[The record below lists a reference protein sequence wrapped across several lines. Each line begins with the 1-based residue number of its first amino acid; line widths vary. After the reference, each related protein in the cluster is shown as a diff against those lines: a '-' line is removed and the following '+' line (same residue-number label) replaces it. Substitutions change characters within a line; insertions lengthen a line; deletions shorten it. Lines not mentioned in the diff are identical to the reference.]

1 MSPASSQ
8 QWTHRL
14 RYSDQHIRVS
24 DADRNAVAELLT
36 QHYADGR
43 LDQAEFDE
51 RVGRTMAAKTRGD
64 LVGLFDDLPE
74 TDAGPGAPG
83 GPFGSAGPAAPY
95 RARRRRGGILGTLVL
110 IAVVLICANV
120 AVHAFTSMFFFGSW
134 VWAVALIAVIVLLTR
149 SHRH

>member
-8 QWTHRL
+8 QWTRRL

-51 RVGRTMAAKTRGD
+51 RVGQTMAAKTRGD

-74 TDAGPGAPG
+74 TDSGPGA
-83 GPFGSAGPAAPY
+83 GPAGPAVPY
-95 RARRRRGGILGTLVL
+95 RARRRRGGILGTLLL
-110 IAVVLICANV
+110 IALVLICANI
-120 AVHAFTSMFFFGSW
+120 AVHAFTSMFFFGPW
-134 VWAVALIAVIVLLTR
+134 VWVVVLVAVIVLYTR